1 MAPLR
6 VLIVATT
13 PRALANDRALL
24 AADPE
29 VVLVT
34 DADDAEVT
42 LLDLTEAVANELPAG
57 AGDLGRTLLLLA
69 DAGQDRLMNAARARG
84 ASVVTDDVSRT
95 QLLLALRTVAS
106 GLRVQMAR
114 PVPRGSESRSR
125 SGAAVPTDDL
135 TPREREILR
144 LLAEGLANREI
155 AALLGL
161 SDHTVKF
168 HLRAVFT
175 KLGAH
180 SRTEAVS
187 MAVRRGLLML

>member
-57 AGDLGRTLLLLA
+57 AGDLGRTILLLA
-69 DAGQDRLMNAARARG
+69 CCCCCCLFLFLVLTLHYSYISNAFN
-84 ASVVTDDVSRT
+84 S
-95 QLLLALRTVAS
+95 
-106 GLRVQMAR
+106 
-114 PVPRGSESRSR
+114 
-125 SGAAVPTDDL
+125 
-135 TPREREILR
+135 
-144 LLAEGLANREI
+144 
-155 AALLGL
+155 
-161 SDHTVKF
+161 
-168 HLRAVFT
+168 
-175 KLGAH
+175 
-180 SRTEAVS
+180 
-187 MAVRRGLLML
+187 